1 MRDPNHLERP
11 SACTLRAP
19 TLRDTY
25 KSLWE
30 TPITLRD
37 QVHALWETHIHWQVC
52 SWETNFI
59 LKGTLSFVGTPT
71 VRDPP
76 HALWVTP
83 CMHFEEPI
91 AFWWISNFDWHTA
104 HCIVKMLLK
113 GLWLLG
119 WQNTKKCWADK
130 PCCVSV
136 SWADWCLT
144 HQSQCVICSR
154 WSHNFARKVEAMTF
168 TPYWHQCNLERFH
181 GKQHLTQSGCT
192 KWALFS
198 SNWYL
203 LQRTWWFH
211 QRSSSRPWSRFS
223 A

>member
-19 TLRDTY
+19 LRDTY

-130 PCCVSV
+130 PCCVQCHGQTGAWPISRSV
-136 SWADWCLT
+136 W
-144 HQSQCVICSR
+144 
-154 WSHNFARKVEAMTF
+154 FAAGDHTILQGKWKQ
-168 TPYWHQCNLERFH
+168 WHS
-181 GKQHLTQSGCT
+181 HLTGT
-192 KWALFS
+192 
-198 SNWYL
+198 
-203 LQRTWWFH
+203 
-211 QRSSSRPWSRFS
+211 S
-223 A
+223 AI